1 MLNYTISD
9 IQALERDICKMLFSE
24 NINTIKNAKDANE
37 NNVEKFDKI
46 KMYINFI
53 SDYDKNDYKY
63 GSGWFDMWNLKRKL
77 RKLNEL
83 LSEFDMEVTII

>member
-1 MLNYTISD
+1 
-9 IQALERDICKMLFSE
+9 MLFSE
-24 NINTIKNAKDANE
+24 NINILNKKNAKDANE

-63 GSGWFDMWNLKRKL
+63 GSGWFDIWNLKRKL
-77 RKLNEL
+77 GKLNEL
-83 LSEFDMEVTII
+83 LSEFDMKLTII